1 MYCTHRW
8 LCNVYTYV
16 HMCCK
21 YVLYVYTYVHMCCT
35 HRWLCNKLVRRG
47 RGQAPDAGEIPVH
60 LRQVLEACF
69 DKYDEFQR
77 QSQLGG
83 DEDEMGL
90 ARAAHEGLPPLCLQS
105 TPEADGS
112 HLQDAAQLRDLNDL
126 AASKNGGMP
135 STVKNG
141 YLCHLY
147 PACVV
152 ASAVGELWHGSLRVG
167 VGPCVLD
174 YVQHCPGD
182 ASLILTLCAWCVHAC
197 MFAR

>member
-1 MYCTHRW
+1 MRHVR
-8 LCNVYTYV
+8 VYLYA
-16 HMCCK
+16 
-21 YVLYVYTYVHMCCT
+21 YVLYT

-83 DEDEMGL
+83 DEDDMGL
-90 ARAAHEGLPPLCLQS
+90 VRAAHEGLPPLCLQS

-112 HLQDAAQLRDLNDL
+112 HLQDATQLRDLSDL

-141 YLCHLY
+141 YLRCVC

-152 ASAVGELWHGSLRVG
+152 ASAAGEVCGTDAVRVG

-174 YVQHCPGD
+174 RVPHCPGE
-182 ASLILTLCAWCVHAC
+182 ASLMLTLCAWCVHAR
-197 MFAR
+197 MFTRRL

>member
-1 MYCTHRW
+1 MRHVR
-8 LCNVYTYV
+8 VYIDA
-16 HMCCK
+16 
-21 YVLYVYTYVHMCCT
+21 YVLYT

-83 DEDEMGL
+83 DEDDMGL
-90 ARAAHEGLPPLCLQS
+90 VRAAHEGLPPLCLQS
-105 TPEADGS
+105 TPEADGG
-112 HLQDAAQLRDLNDL
+112 HLQDATQLRDLSDL

-141 YLCHLY
+141 YLRCVY

-152 ASAVGELWHGSLRVG
+152 AWAAGEVCGTDAVLVG
-167 VGPCVLD
+167 VGPRVQAVRHRVSCGSAAHSVLD
-174 YVQHCPGD
+174 CVPHCPGE
-182 ASLILTLCAWCVHAC
+182 ASLMLTLCAWCVHAC
-197 MFAR
+197 MFTR